1 MQKKYTA
8 NYAFTNPNFVIQ
20 NLVDNQ
26 IKSEYLSVYFVVKN
40 LLQRGFPTILSKYL
54 QDEIGEIHKQNDF
67 NKENLFVLID
77 TETPIWHNTI
87 KGDTANNYFPAKTFF
102 EQIIPQHFGEYAF
115 VQFLIFPEVEI
126 NELTGEYNKDFISQQ
141 VDFFLPQVKLVIEID
156 GQHHKDSDVTRV
168 KDSIRDNYLT
178 SKGIKTV
185 RITTNELRN
194 GTFKAKINEIIKHL
208 AENEKKLLF
217 YKNAYAK
224 IKNNDISDY
233 EYRAK
238 FLPTAIIRFQLLV
251 LDLLIND
258 YISINDKAWKFN
270 ILERDIKGFAE
281 LAIQD
286 LFLWLENLCQLGK
299 LNFQKPK
306 TEIKTYQ
313 NENRV
318 VFHKDFIPIDFSLF
332 KRYTDE
338 NELYPDKIYVRTDYF
353 GAEKNY
359 FRASTTEP
367 LKYEIVS
374 DNEQDKSALRF
385 FLQNIFEKPDF
396 REGQFPIIVN
406 ALQRNDTI
414 GLLPTGG
421 GKSICYQLPCLL
433 QPSINFVVCPIK
445 SLMYDQQD
453 NLNNSLVTNTNFISG
468 DLTSAEKEKIQ
479 FDFSQGKYLF
489 IWVSPERFQIK
500 TFREYLASVNANF
513 SIAYAVI
520 DEVHCLSEWGHD
532 FRTSY
537 LNLANTIE
545 KYCPDTKFIGLTATA
560 SVNVLKDVKI
570 EFKLKDENVKTL
582 LDYSRKELHF
592 EVINDKGQKW
602 EILKQKLDEL
612 NRKDD
617 FLDHSNNAG
626 LAFTPNVNG
635 EFGCYTVSNKLNT
648 IYRHKVK
655 WYSGD
660 TPSFSTKILVDNIVA
675 GNAEKVRERVQKH
688 LESEGFE
695 KHLIDKC
702 LNDKLYEVKGTKNPK
717 WFQIL
722 IGQDLPVMNED
733 DFKRYK
739 KDVQK
744 SFKKNDFPLMIA
756 TKAFGMGIDKQ
767 NIHYTFHYGLPSSV
781 EALYQ
786 EAGRAGRW
794 DKNDPKN
801 KSKKAK
807 CFVFHSHETF
817 DKQLVDEIFAPETSI
832 TRIAEINKKV
842 GFGGKDI
849 FRIIFLF
856 MQGQRDIQEDF
867 IIVKFLIDTY
877 FQAKTTKKIFWDNAK
892 NDLRTYSQRNFKK
905 TIYANENEIQKG
917 IYRLS
922 LLGVVKDWTTDF
934 VTHYE
939 VEFNQFT
946 EKNALESLA
955 RYIHKYEPLTDV
967 ETKVKAVNKTTTTD
981 KSIWYLL
988 QWTWDNIVYTRRQS
1002 IKTLSDW
1009 CSEFD
1014 NSEAFKARI
1023 DTYFKFTET
1032 TFIIQHIAENPKEF
1046 EKWFEIFYVDKV
1058 LQELDENGKNKKE
1071 RIYLPETLDLY
1082 ARNQE
1087 FSILKDSLSRF
1098 LESYRSNIGLNL
1110 ISGFIRLFLDGY
1122 EDTDGKPRLE
1132 NAISQSKDLLSAK
1145 EQDIIIEK
1153 MISLGLY
1160 LSEENKY
1167 KLAKSIIK
1175 FYPEKLEFLAEKFNI
1190 IYLLGDVLT
1199 DKLKSL
1205 KATNQRFYEQLAKI

>member
-20 NLVDNQ
+20 NLVENP

-54 QDEIGEIHKQNDF
+54 QDEIGEIHKQDDF
-67 NKENLFVLID
+67 KEPFLLID

-115 VQFLIFPEVEI
+115 VQFLILPEVEI
-126 NELTGEYNKDFISQQ
+126 NELTGEYNKDFINQQ

-156 GQHHKDSDVTRV
+156 GQHHKTSDVTRV
-168 KDSIRDNYLT
+168 NDNIRDNYLT

-194 GTFKAKINEIIKHL
+194 GTFKTKINEIIKHL
-208 AENEKKLLF
+208 TENEKKLLF
-217 YKNAYAK
+217 YKNAYIK
-224 IKNNDISDY
+224 IKDNDISDY
-233 EYRAK
+233 EYCTK

-258 YISINDKAWKFN
+258 YISINDKVWKFN
-270 ILERDIKGFAE
+270 ILERDIKGFAD
-281 LAIQD
+281 LALQD
-286 LFLWLENLCQLGK
+286 LFLWLENLCQLRK
-299 LNFQKPK
+299 LDFQKPK
-306 TEIKTYQ
+306 IEIKTYQ
-313 NENRV
+313 NENKV
-318 VFHKDFIPIDFSLF
+318 VFHKGFIPIDFSLF

-338 NELYPDKIYVRTDYF
+338 NELNTEKIYVRTDYF

-359 FRASTTEP
+359 FRASTAEP

-374 DNEQDKSALRF
+374 DNEQDKNALRF

-500 TFREYLASVNANF
+500 TFREYLSSVIANF

-592 EVINDKGQKW
+592 EVINDEGQKW

-635 EFGCYTVSNKLNT
+635 EFGCYTVSNKINT
-648 IYRHKVK
+648 IYKKKVM

-660 TPSFSTKILVDNIVA
+660 TPSFSTKILVDNVVA
-675 GNAEKVRERVQKH
+675 GNAERVKERVQKH
-688 LESEGFE
+688 LEEEGFE

-702 LNDKLYEVKGTKNPK
+702 LSEKLYEVKGTRNPK
-717 WFQIL
+717 WFQVL
-722 IGQDLPVMNED
+722 IGQDMPVMNET
-733 DFKRYK
+733 DFKKYK

-794 DKNDPKN
+794 DKNDKKN
-801 KSKKAK
+801 KDKKAK

-817 DKQLVDEIFAPETSI
+817 DKALVDEIFAPETSI
-832 TRIAEINKKV
+832 TRIAEINKEV
-842 GFGGKDI
+842 GFNGKDI

-856 MQGQRDIQEDF
+856 LQGQRDMQEDF
-867 IIVKFLIDTY
+867 IIIKFLIDTY
-877 FQAKTTKKIFWDNAK
+877 FQANTTKKIFWNNAK
-892 NDLRTYSQRNFKK
+892 NDLRIYSQRVFNK
-905 TIYANENEIQKG
+905 TVYANENEIQKG

-922 LLGVVKDWTTDF
+922 LFGIVKDWTTDF

-939 VEFNQFT
+939 VEFSQLT
-946 EKNALESLA
+946 DKNILENLA
-955 RYIHKYEPLTDV
+955 KYIHKYEPLTDV

-1014 NSEAFKARI
+1014 NSEAFKVRI

-1046 EKWFEIFYVDKV
+1046 EKWFELFYNK
-1058 LQELDENGKNKKE
+1058 GKIINKKE
-1071 RIYLPETLDLY
+1071 LET
-1082 ARNQE
+1082 
-1087 FSILKDSLSRF
+1087 LKDSLSRF

-1110 ISGFIRLFLDGY
+1110 ISGFVRLFLDDY

-1132 NAISQSKDLLSAK
+1132 NAISQLKDLFSVK

-1167 KLAKSIIK
+1167 ELAKSITK

-1190 IYLLGDVLT
+1190 MYLLGDVLT

>member
-8 NYAFTNPNFVIQ
+8 NYSFTNPNFVIQ
-20 NLVDNQ
+20 NLVENP

-54 QDEIGEIHKQNDF
+54 QNEIGEIHKQDDF
-67 NKENLFVLID
+67 KEPFLLID

-87 KGDTANNYFPAKTFF
+87 KGDTANNYFPAKLFF
-102 EQIIPQHFGEYAF
+102 EQIIPQYFGEYAF
-115 VQFLIFPEVEI
+115 VQSLILPEVEI
-126 NELTGEYNKDFISQQ
+126 NDLTGEYNKDFINQQ
-141 VDFFLPQVKLVIEID
+141 ADFFLPQVKLVIEID
-156 GQHHKDSDVTRV
+156 GQHHKENDDTRINDSL
-168 KDSIRDNYLT
+168 RDNYLA
-178 SKGIKTV
+178 SKGVKTI
-185 RITTNELRN
+185 RISTNELKN
-194 GTFKAKINEIIKHL
+194 SSFKTKINEIVKHL

-224 IKNNDISDY
+224 IKDNDISDY
-233 EYRAK
+233 EYRTK
-238 FLPTAIIRFQLLV
+238 LLPTAIIRFQLLV
-251 LDLLIND
+251 LELLIND

-270 ILERDIKGFAE
+270 ILERDIKGFAG

-286 LFLWLENLCQLGK
+286 LFLWFENLCQLRK
-299 LNFQKPK
+299 LNFQKPEI
-306 TEIKTYQ
+306 EIKTYQ
-313 NENRV
+313 NENKV
-318 VFHKDFIPIDFSLF
+318 VFHKGFIPIDFSLF

-338 NELYPDKIYVRTDYF
+338 NELNTEKIYVRTDYF

-359 FRASTTEP
+359 FMASTTEP
-367 LKYEIVS
+367 ITYEIIS

-396 REGQFPIIVN
+396 KEGQFPIIVN

-453 NLNNSLVTNTNFISG
+453 NLNNSLITNTNFISG
-468 DLTSAEKEKIQ
+468 DLTPEERKKVQ
-479 FDFSQGKYLF
+479 LDFSLGKYLF
-489 IWVSPERFQIK
+489 VWVSPERFQIK
-500 TFREYLASVNANF
+500 TFREYLSAVNSNF

-545 KYCPDTKFIGLTATA
+545 KYCPDSKFIGLTATA
-560 SVNVLKDVKI
+560 SVNVLKDIKI

-592 EVINDKGQKW
+592 EVINDNGQKW
-602 EILKQKLDEL
+602 DILKKTLKEL
-612 NRKDD
+612 D
-617 FLDHSNNAG
+617 FLDFKNIAG
-626 LAFTPNVNG
+626 LGFTPNVNG

-660 TPSFSTKILVDNIVA
+660 VPSFSTKALVDEVVA
-675 GNAEKVRERVQKH
+675 KNPDKVREKVKQH
-688 LESEGFE
+688 LENEGYE
-695 KHLIDKC
+695 KQLIEKC
-702 LNDKLYEVKGTKNPK
+702 LNEKLYEVKGTRNPK
-717 WFQIL
+717 WFQVL
-722 IGQDLPVMNED
+722 IGQDMPVMNEK
-733 DFKRYK
+733 DFKKYK

-744 SFKKNDFPLMIA
+744 SFKKNEFPLMIA

-794 DKNDPKN
+794 DKNEPRN
-801 KSKKAK
+801 KDKKAK
-807 CFVFHSHETF
+807 CYVFHSQETI
-817 DKQLVDEIFAPETSI
+817 DKKLVDEIFALETSVS
-832 TRIAEINKKV
+832 RIKEISQEV
-842 GFGGKDI
+842 GFNGKDI

-856 MQGQRDIQEDF
+856 LQGQRDIQEDF
-867 IIVKFLIDTY
+867 IIINFLIDTY
-877 FQAKTTKKIFWDNAK
+877 FQTKTTKKIIWNNAR
-892 NDLRTYSQRNFKK
+892 NELQIYSQRNLNT
-905 TIYANENEIQKG
+905 TINVNENEIQKG

-922 LLGVVKDWTTDF
+922 LLGIVKDWTTDF

-939 VEFNQFT
+939 VEFNQLT
-946 EKNALESLA
+946 EKSILESLA

-967 ETKVKAVNKTTTTD
+967 ESNVKAVNKTTITD
-981 KSIWYLL
+981 KCIWYLL
-988 QWTWDNIVYTRRQS
+988 QWTWENIVYTRRQS
-1002 IKTLSDW
+1002 IKNLSEM
-1009 CSEFD
+1009 CINFK
-1014 NSEAFKARI
+1014 NSDDFKAVI
-1023 DTYFKFTET
+1023 DNYFKFTET

-1046 EKWFEIFYVDKV
+1046 EKWFDPFYNKGTV
-1058 LQELDENGKNKKE
+1058 LSKKE
-1071 RIYLPETLDLY
+1071 IG
-1082 ARNQE
+1082 
-1087 FSILKDSLSRF
+1087 ILKDSLSRF

-1110 ISGFIRLFLDGY
+1110 ISGFIRLFLDDY
-1122 EDTDGKPRLE
+1122 KDTDGKPRLE
-1132 NAISQSKDLLSAK
+1132 NAISQFKDLFSLK
-1145 EQDIIIEK
+1145 EQEVIIER
-1153 MISLGLY
+1153 MIHLGLH
-1160 LSEENKY
+1160 LSEANKY
-1167 KLAKSIIK
+1167 ELAKSITR
-1175 FYPEKLEFLAEKFNI
+1175 FYPEKLEFLADKFNI
-1190 IYLLGDVLT
+1190 MYLLGDILA
-1199 DKLKSL
+1199 DKLEFL
-1205 KATNQRFYEQLAKI
+1205 KAINQRFYEQFTKI